1 MSHKQHQKCWNAR
14 FRSTNRS
21 RKRRCSNDSAREIGG
36 GDPPLWVGPHT
47 EIIHQHAEEASKA
60 NITYLEFLDKLLAEE
75 LLAKHDRFIQ
85 TRTRLAHLPFRK
97 TLDQFDFAF
106 QPSVDE
112 RRIRDLSTLRFVE
125 HQENLIFLGPPGVG
139 KTHLAVALGLEAI
152 KRRYTVYFI
161 TAHDLV
167 QTLQSAHLTN
177 TIKQKIKMFIKPDLL
192 IIDEIGYRKM
202 DETAAHF
209 FFQIVSERYER
220 GSILLTSNKTFGAW
234 GDIFGDTVLATAILD
249 RLLHH
254 SSTVNIKG
262 ESYRIKEKK
271 KAGFFRPEPSGDAEA
286 DR

>member
-1 MSHKQHQKCWNAR
+1 MILQQRLETAMRHFGWVR
-14 FRSTNRS
+14 IP
-21 RKRRCSNDSAREIGG
+21 EI
-36 GDPPLWVGPHT
+36 L
-47 EIIHQHAEEASKA
+47 HQHAEEASKR
-60 NITYLEFLDKLLAEE
+60 NIPYLEFLDNLLAEE

-106 QPSVDE
+106 QPSIDE
-112 RRIRDLSTLRFVE
+112 RRIRDLATLRFME
-125 HQENLIFLGPPGVG
+125 HQENLVFLGPPGVG

-152 KRRYTVYFI
+152 KQRYTVYFI

-167 QTLQSAHLTN
+167 QTLLTAHMTN
-177 TIKQKIKMFIKPDLL
+177 AIKQKMKMFIKPDLL

-220 GSILLTSNKTFGAW
+220 GSILLTSNKSFGAW

-271 KAGFFRPEPSGDAEA
+271 KAGFFRPEHSDEREA

>member
-1 MSHKQHQKCWNAR
+1 VILQERLEAAIRHFGWVR
-14 FRSTNRS
+14 IP
-21 RKRRCSNDSAREIGG
+21 EI
-36 GDPPLWVGPHT
+36 L
-47 EIIHQHAEEASKA
+47 HQHAEEASKA
-60 NITYLEFLDKLLAEE
+60 NIPYLEFLDNLLAEE
-75 LLAKHDRFIQ
+75 LLAKHERFIH

-97 TLDQFDFAF
+97 TFDQFDFSF

-112 RRIRDLSTLRFVE
+112 RRIRDLATLRFVE
-125 HQENLIFLGPPGVG
+125 HQENLVFLGPPGVG

-152 KRRYTVYFI
+152 KQRYTVYFI

-167 QTLQSAHLTN
+167 QTLQTAHMSN
-177 TIKQKIKMFIKPDLL
+177 TIKQKMKMFIKPDLL

-220 GSILLTSNKTFGAW
+220 GSIVLTSNKTFGAW
-234 GDIFGDTVLATAILD
+234 GDIFGDSVLATAILD

-271 KAGFFRPEPSGDAEA
+271 KAGFFRPEPAGEQEV

>member
-1 MSHKQHQKCWNAR
+1 VILQERLEAAIRHFGWVR
-14 FRSTNRS
+14 IP
-21 RKRRCSNDSAREIGG
+21 EI
-36 GDPPLWVGPHT
+36 L
-47 EIIHQHAEEASKA
+47 HQHAEEASNR
-60 NITYLEFLDKLLAEE
+60 NIPYLEFLDNLLAEE
-75 LLAKHDRFIQ
+75 MLAKHDRFIQ

-106 QPSVDE
+106 QPSIDE
-112 RRIRDLSTLRFVE
+112 RRMRDLATLRFVE
-125 HQENLIFLGPPGVG
+125 HQENLVFLGPPGVG

-152 KRRYTVYFI
+152 KQRYTVYFI

-167 QTLQSAHLTN
+167 QTLLTAHMTN
-177 TIKQKIKMFIKPDLL
+177 TIKQKMKMFIKPDLL

-271 KAGFFRPEPSGDAEA
+271 KAGFFRPEPADEGQA